1 MNSKIIASLIAAVS
15 LATLSGCVVVVDG
28 RDDGEV
34 KWASTWEAEN
44 KLANEANQELA
55 KKVSL
60 ALAADESLAG
70 DKISVS
76 ARRGAIALHGSVTST
91 DAVNRAM
98 QLAAGVPG
106 VTSVV
111 SRLSVEFPVQ

>member
-1 MNSKIIASLIAAVS
+1 MNTKIIASLLATAS

-44 KLANEANQELA
+44 ELATEANQDLA
-55 KKVSL
+55 RQVSA
-60 ALAADESLAG
+60 ALAADKSLAG
-70 DKISVS
+70 EKINVS
-76 ARRGAIALHGSVTST
+76 ARRGAIALHGSVAST
-91 DAVNRAM
+91 DAVNRAL

-111 SRLSVEFPVQ
+111 SRLSVEFPVE

>member
-1 MNSKIIASLIAAVS
+1 MKTKMIASLLAAVS
-15 LATLSGCVVVVDG
+15 LATLGGCVVVVDG

-44 KLANEANQELA
+44 KLATDANHELA
-55 KKVSL
+55 GKVSV
-60 ALAADESLAG
+60 ALAGDESLAG
-70 DKISVS
+70 EKISVS
-76 ARRGAIALHGSVTST
+76 ARRGAIALHGSVAST

-106 VTSVV
+106 VNSVV
-111 SRLSVEFPVQ
+111 SRLSVEFPVK

>member
-1 MNSKIIASLIAAVS
+1 MKTKLIASVVAAAS
-15 LATLSGCVVVVDG
+15 LVTLGGCVVVVDG

-44 KLANEANQELA
+44 EMATEANQELA
-55 KKVSL
+55 RKVS
-60 ALAADESLAG
+60 AALAG
-70 DKISVS
+70 DETLAGEKISVS
-76 ARRGAIALHGSVTST
+76 ARRGAIALHGTVFSA
-91 DAVNRAM
+91 DAVNRAL